1 MIEQIERIMDMKHL
15 KRVVVCIIYIL
26 FIANST
32 LAGELPRMPILIEDD
47 LKMKTVLR
55 YKELWHLK
63 YDEKFVEKTAIEG
76 FEIQHQPSPE
86 ESFILTAEVI
96 KDLGYDFEKT
106 IICYI
111 LTNDPFQLNRT
122 LDDLMLRELR
132 NTKNTLEFG
141 VKEGL
146 VSKEALRAK
155 ELVESLK
162 VSTKPEEAAALEGFV
177 GCMKTKDVF
186 TKAQLKECI
195 RKKLPKNTKAN
206 VDDVMGH
213 LNREFIY
220 VNDQKNT
227 VEILKP
233 EGIEEQYNLLKEYNA
248 MKQKYK

>member
-1 MIEQIERIMDMKHL
+1 MKHL
-15 KRVVVCIIYIL
+15 KRAVVCIIYIL

-32 LAGELPRMPILIEDD
+32 LAGELPRIPILIEDD

-55 YKELWHLK
+55 YKELWNLK
-63 YDEKFVEKTAIEG
+63 YDEKFVEKTAVEG
-76 FEIQHQPSPE
+76 LKIFHEPTTEEAFAMTKEIV
-86 ESFILTAEVI
+86 ES
-96 KDLGYDFEKT
+96 LGYDFEKT

-111 LTNDPFQLNRT
+111 LTNDTFQLNKT
-122 LDDLMLRELR
+122 LDDFMLRELR
-132 NTKNTLEFG
+132 NTKNTLQLG
-141 VKEGL
+141 VEKGF

-162 VSTKPEEAAALEGFV
+162 VSTKPDVAAALEGFV

-195 RKKLPKNTKAN
+195 RKKLPKNTKAK
-206 VDDVMGH
+206 VDELMDH
-213 LNREFIY
+213 LLINLSSREVNFVY
-220 VNDQKNT
+220 VDDQKNT

-233 EGIEEQYNLLKEYNA
+233 EGIEEQYNLLKEYNV